1 MTLLG
6 VDEAQRLALEHATA
20 RGVEELVVYDAAGR
34 IAAAPVSA
42 ALELPASD
50 VSIMDGYACA
60 LATARAGSARVVGE
74 SAAGH
79 PWLEE
84 LGPGDAVRISTGA
97 VVPRGAAVVIAQEDA
112 RRDGDTV
119 AFDPEV
125 AASVVVGRHIRPAG
139 SDVRRGDVL
148 VREGEVLG
156 PTELALLAG
165 AGVSRLSVHRRPRLA
180 ILSTG
185 DELLPVGAPP
195 REGHLVDTNAPMLA
209 ALGVAAGAEVVSC
222 RTVGDD
228 PLLLTAALD
237 HAIAVADVVLT
248 TGGASVGDHDHVR
261 RAAGREGL
269 EILAWGI
276 AMRPGKP
283 TGIVRTGSG
292 LWFALPGNPAST
304 FVAYELFARP
314 ALRRMLG
321 VRGDPRRPLR
331 RMIAGG
337 VFPGERTREH
347 WVRARTEGDTVVP
360 LPDQLSGNLRSL
372 AGGDALVRVPPGVA
386 AIEPSAACDVLL
398 LDAHAHAHER
408 VS

>member
-6 VDEAQRLALEHATA
+6 VDEAQRLALAHASA
-20 RGVEELVVYDAAGR
+20 RAIEELPIYDAAGQ
-34 IAAAPVSA
+34 ITAAPVSA
-42 ALELPASD
+42 ALDLPAGD

-79 PWLEE
+79 PWSGE
-84 LGPGDAVRISTGA
+84 LAAGDAVRISTGA

-112 RRDGDTV
+112 RRDRDV
-119 AFDPEV
+119 VRFLPEI
-125 AASVVVGRHIRPAG
+125 AAGVSAGRHIRPAG

-148 VREGEVLG
+148 VRAGQHLG
-156 PTELALLAG
+156 PAELALLAG
-165 AGVSRLSVHRRPRLA
+165 AGTSRVAVHRRPRLA

-185 DELLPVGAPP
+185 DELLPVGAPLC
-195 REGHLVDTNAPMLA
+195 EGHLYDTNAPMLA
-209 ALGVAAGAEVVSC
+209 ALGAAAGAVVVSS

-228 PLLLTAALD
+228 PVALLAALD
-237 HAIAVADVVLT
+237 HAIAIADVVLT

-261 RAAGREGL
+261 AAAARDGRE
-269 EILAWGI
+269 ILVWGV

-283 TGIVRTGSG
+283 TGIVRTDGG

-347 WVRARTEGDTVVP
+347 WVRARTDGGTVAP

-372 AGGDALVRVPPGVA
+372 AGADALVRVPPGVG
-386 AIEPSAACDVLL
+386 AIEPGADCEVLL
-398 LDAHAHAHER
+398 LEAHVHAHER
-408 VS
+408 AP